1 MVHTFNP
8 RSSEAEAGG
17 SLEFKAN
24 LDYRWSTRIARETL
38 SQKKKEKERKEKKR
52 KEKKKR
58 RKKKKKA
65 THK

>member
-1 MVHTFNP
+1 MVVHTFNP

-38 SQKKKEKERKEKKR
+38 SQKKKERKKRKEKKR
-52 KEKKKR
+52 KN
-58 RKKKKKA
+58 
-65 THK
+65 

>member
-1 MVHTFNP
+1 MLDMVVHTFNP

-38 SQKKKEKERKEKKR
+38 SQKKKERKKRKEKKR
-52 KEKKKR
+52 KN
-58 RKKKKKA
+58 
-65 THK
+65 

>member
-1 MVHTFNP
+1 MVVHTFNP

-38 SQKKKEKERKEKKR
+38 SQKKKRKKEKKR
-52 KEKKKR
+52 KEKKKLVENIFE
-58 RKKKKKA
+58 
-65 THK
+65 

>member
-1 MVHTFNP
+1 MLDMVVHTFNP

-38 SQKKKEKERKEKKR
+38 SQKKKRKKEKKR
-52 KEKKKR
+52 KEKKKLVENIFE
-58 RKKKKKA
+58 
-65 THK
+65 